1 MSILSGPEIE
11 QLLKAGSL
19 MKGWEFSHINASSL
33 DVRLGDDFLCELA
46 VDANVNLVTLEKGCE
61 TPYMHKVS
69 GDLKLAPG
77 EFCLAHTK
85 EEFNL
90 PDNVSAEFRLKSS
103 VARKGLDHALAVWI
117 DAGFHG
123 SVLTLELRNNLRNH
137 SIVLKAGDKIG
148 QIVFHRHENAG
159 EYSYKKQGS
168 YNNSKSVT
176 RAN

>member
-1 MSILSGPEIE
+1 M
-11 QLLKAGSL
+11 
-19 MKGWEFSHINASSL
+19 
-33 DVRLGDDFLCELA
+33 
-46 VDANVNLVTLEKGCE
+46 
-61 TPYMHKVS
+61 
-69 GDLKLAPG
+69 
-77 EFCLAHTK
+77 
-85 EEFNL
+85 
-90 PDNVSAEFRLKSS
+90 SAEFRLKSS

-137 SIVLKAGDKIG
+137 SIVLNKGAKIG

-176 RAN
+176 QAN

>member
-1 MSILSGPEIE
+1 MSILSGPEIK
-11 QLLKAGSL
+11 QLLEDGEL
-19 MKGWEFSHINASSL
+19 MRGWDLDFINASSL
-33 DVRLGDDFLCELA
+33 DVRLGKEFLLERA

-61 TPYMHKVS
+61 APFMHKVS
-69 GDLKLAPG
+69 GSVKLSPG

-137 SIVLKAGDKIG
+137 STVLKAGDKIG
-148 QIVFHRHENAG
+148 QIVFHRHEKAE
-159 EYSYKKQGS
+159 EYSYRKKGS

-176 RAN
+176 QAN

>member
-19 MKGWEFSHINASSL
+19 MKGWELSHINASSL
-33 DVRLGDDFLCELA
+33 DVRLGEDFLCEVA
-46 VDANVNLVTLEKGCE
+46 MDANVNLVTMDKGCE
-61 TPYMHKVS
+61 APFMYKVS
-69 GDLKLAPG
+69 GEIKLAPG
-77 EFCLAHTK
+77 EFCLAATL
-85 EEFNL
+85 EEFDL
-90 PDNVSAEFRLKSS
+90 PDNVTAEFKLKSTP
-103 VARKGLDHALAVWI
+103 ARKGLDHALATWA

-123 SVLTLELRNNLRNH
+123 SVLTLEFKNNLRYH
-137 SIVLKAGDKIG
+137 SIVLRPGDKIG

>member
-1 MSILSGPEIE
+1 MAILSGPEIE

-19 MKGWEFSHINASSL
+19 MKGWELSHINASSL
-33 DVRLGDDFLCELA
+33 DVRLGGDFLCELA
-46 VDANVNLVTLEKGCE
+46 VDANVNLVTLEKRCE

-103 VARKGLDHALAVWI
+103 VAI